1 MKFLLSPRFLAAL
14 IGVLL
19 LLSLIPTSEGPVL
32 EVILLKAGLS
42 SVNSAAAAQLN
53 VQREQAFKGFLV
65 LSALKVGLAVLRSSQ
80 VGLILNIRIGD
91 LAVAAYD
98 YVNFG
103 WKVLLAAVAY
113 FYIAEFFLRFIALV
127 DIWFLQAALASIGM
141 VLALGLW
148 LPGRTRLRAG
158 LRRIGTVSG
167 VLAIVLYLLLPLS
180 FVAAGW
186 VSSHITGGSINE
198 AGRMLE
204 ATQRGMPGLGGDLG
218 VSQNGESSAPIRTPS
233 VTVPFPYDGS
243 DPSQVLVEDH
253 GEKGE
258 PGQMDSAPVSRG
270 QLNHLKSYLE
280 ERSKTLASAV
290 LRQTSA
296 YLFNVI
302 LVPLLS
308 LLVLYWGSKF
318 MISLFT
324 PTQNLPQAGNKK

>member
-1 MKFLLSPRFLAAL
+1 MKFLLSPRILAAL
-14 IGVLL
+14 VGVFLV
-19 LLSLIPTSEGPVL
+19 LSLIPTSDGPVL
-32 EVILLKAGLS
+32 EVILFKAGLS
-42 SVNSAAAAQLN
+42 RVNNAAAAQLN
-53 VQREQAFKGFLV
+53 LQREQAFKGFLV

-80 VGLILNIRIGD
+80 IGLILNVRIGD

-113 FYIAEFFLRFIALV
+113 FYLAEFFLRFISLV
-127 DIWFLQAALASIGM
+127 DIWFLQAALLSIGIG
-141 VLALGLW
+141 LALGLW
-148 LPGRTRLRAG
+148 QPGKTRLRAG
-158 LRRIGTVSG
+158 LRRVGTVSG
-167 VLAIVLYLLLPLS
+167 VLAIVLYLFLPLS
-180 FVAAGW
+180 FVATGW
-186 VSSHITGGSINE
+186 VSSHITSGSINE
-198 AGRMLE
+198 AGGILE

-218 VSQNGESSAPIRTPS
+218 ESPKGDHSQPIRTPS

-243 DPSQVLVEDH
+243 DPSQIRVEDH
-253 GEKGE
+253 GENGE
-258 PGQMDSAPVSRG
+258 PGRMDSIPVSRG

-280 ERSKTLASAV
+280 DRSKTLASAV

-318 MISLFT
+318 LISLLT
-324 PTQNLPQAGNKK
+324 PIPNRPQVG